1 MKEDLKIKIVADNK
15 IPFLKGVLDQVADMV
30 YLPGKEISAE
40 DVREADALITRT
52 RTCCDASLLDGS
64 DVKYIATAT
73 IGYDHID
80 TQYCDQQGITWTN
93 APGCNSSSVEQ
104 YILSVLLNLAGR
116 DGYDL
121 KGRKQGGKSSQGTWY
136 ARFTE

>member
-1 MKEDLKIKIVADNK
+1 MKEGLKIKIVADNK

-30 YLPGKEISAE
+30 YLPGKEISAA

-64 DVKYIATAT
+64 DVKFIATAT

-80 TQYCDQQGITWTN
+80 TEYCDRQGIIKSLHHHSERVTYKDN
-93 APGCNSSSVEQ
+93 VD
-104 YILSVLLNLAGR
+104 AGLINNFGKR
-116 DGYDL
+116 VII
-121 KGRKQGGKSSQGTWY
+121 GGKHGDLAAFSL
-136 ARFTE
+136 FV